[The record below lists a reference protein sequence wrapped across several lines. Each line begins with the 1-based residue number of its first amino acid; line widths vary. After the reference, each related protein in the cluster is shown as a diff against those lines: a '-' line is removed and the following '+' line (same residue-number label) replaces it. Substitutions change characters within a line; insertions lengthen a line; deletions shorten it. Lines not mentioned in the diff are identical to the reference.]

1 MDTKKSKKKIIFL
14 FVSILTIVVILFGS
28 IGIFMYN
35 LSPVDSDSEEFIEFT
50 VESGW
55 GSNKIV
61 EELKKA
67 GLIRNDFFAK
77 VLLKLDDK
85 PLYAGTYKLS
95 KDLATN
101 EILEMISNQENIEN
115 ETVTITFVEGK
126 RLTTYVKQIS
136 EVFGFTEEEIM
147 YKLNNKDYL
156 NTLIE
161 KYWFITA
168 DIFKEGIYFP
178 LEGYLYPDT
187 YEFKKNSTL
196 DEILDKFLI
205 NMDEKLKTYKEEIEI
220 GNHTIH
226 EFLTLASIV
235 ELEGVNSADR
245 RGVAGVFYNRLE
257 SGWTLGSD
265 VTTYYAA
272 KKDFST
278 DLTMSELNSCNP
290 YNTRGKCVEGLPIGP
305 ICSPSLS
312 SIAASID
319 PLEHSYYYFVADS
332 SKKTYF
338 NETQSGH
345 DETVRTLKEEGKW
358 YTY

>member
-1 MDTKKSKKKIIFL
+1 MDTKKSKKKILFIIIPAILVIVFL
-14 FVSILTIVVILFGS
+14 FSGVA
-28 IGIFMYN
+28 IFIFN
-35 LSPVDSDSEEFIEFT
+35 LSPVDSTSEQYIEFT
-50 VESGW
+50 IESGW
-55 GSNKIV
+55 GSNKIC
-61 EELKKA
+61 EELKNE

-77 VLLKLDDK
+77 VLLKLDNK
-85 PLYAGTYKLS
+85 PLYAGTYKIS
-95 KDLATN
+95 KDMATN

-136 EVFGFTEEEIM
+136 EMFEYTEEEIM
-147 YKLNNKDYL
+147 NKLNNKDYL

-161 KYWFITA
+161 KYWFITT
-168 DIFKEGIYFP
+168 DILKEGIYYP

-187 YEFKKNSTL
+187 YEFKKNSSL
-196 DEILDKFLI
+196 DEILDKFFI
-205 NMDEKLKTYKEEIEI
+205 NMDTKLKTYKEEIEI
-220 GNHTIH
+220 GNHSIH

-245 RGVAGVFYNRLE
+245 RGVAGVFYNRLNA
-257 SGWTLGSD
+257 GWTLGSD

-278 DLTMSELNSCNP
+278 DLTMSELNACNL
-290 YNTRGKCVEGLPIGP
+290 YNTRGDCVKGLPIGP

-319 PLEHSYYYFVADS
+319 PLEHEYYYFVADS

-345 DETVRTLKEEGKW
+345 DETVRTLKQEGKW